1 MSLQQQCSS
10 LPEEM
15 SKFLVVYFASRV
27 PEQTLLDLEVHVL
40 AGYTRENGF
49 NKNGLAQRGLCA
61 LEPQRLLCV
70 MKRYPQCIEMLKTA
84 YFQPNETVEDVFVD
98 LLLD

>member
-1 MSLQQQCSS
+1 MRG
-10 LPEEM
+10 
-15 SKFLVVYFASRV
+15 LVKLMKRN
-27 PEQTLLDLEVHVL
+27 DLVDLILYHELGFEYIVHVL

-49 NKNGLAQRGLCA
+49 NKYGLAQRGLCA

-84 YFQPNETVEDVFVD
+84 YFQPNETVEDVFLD